1 MKNSGVMKG
10 MCIGLAAGAAIGMLI
25 SPIRRKPK
33 NLVCRL
39 TKALSEL
46 ADSAAALIWP

>member
-1 MKNSGVMKG
+1 MKKAGVLKG

-33 NLVCRL
+33 NLMCRL
-39 TKALSEL
+39 ARSLGEL
-46 ADSAAALIWP
+46 ADSAAALIWQ